1 MKNRG
6 KVTLPFTYFGT
17 GKFTNMRE
25 TKNNEFDTLTFDIIL
40 DHEVEEEYF
49 LDFEVPSEETNN
61 E

>member
-1 MKNRG
+1 
-6 KVTLPFTYFGT
+6 
-17 GKFTNMRE
+17 MRE
-25 TKNNEFDTLTFDIIL
+25 TKNNEFNTLTFDIIL